1 MGNLWVDVNELGSTY
16 AESQYAYDAVKTAS
30 YLLWGMSGRKYSG
43 VTTVTERYVSSYD
56 PYIRTGASMLTY
68 SPTLVRGN
76 VENIRLNGSGPYQ
89 QDDFSGDGTSAS
101 TRVRLRGRK
110 VIRVHTLR
118 DRDGH
123 VIDPSEYYLV
133 EHSTILATPGASWTS
148 SNIEV
153 TYSYGTPPPLAG
165 KAAARLLAIELV
177 KLYENDDTCALPQRV
192 TSVARQGVSY
202 TILDN
207 QDFIDELRTGLYAVD
222 LFLKTTNPDRARAKA
237 KVFSPDTPRARR
249 PIPKPYQLTETP
261 YDLKVLTSG
270 GSLVLYLN
278 EINGEF
284 LEDDASWEVSLTV
297 SDHSYTKSE
306 DLENSISLSRPNGTI
321 TISPTYSQ
329 ILDIIGPREP
339 GVYDIYCT
347 RPSLANPAVDEVI
360 NLLTANVSFELYTRV
375 EPIYTL

>member
-1 MGNLWVDVNELGSTY
+1 MATVKNRIKRIQEKFATQSEVQYPSDIFKDSIFQVTIGNKHFTNSELALFRPPGAMEEETVGLLKRIFQEKYPSTRNNGIPKVPSKLDDKILVIK
-16 AESQYAYDAVKTAS
+16 ALQHHFNDIRNLLVKTRDSLSA
-30 YLLWGMSGRKYSG
+30 R
-43 VTTVTERYVSSYD
+43 
-56 PYIRTGASMLTY
+56 
-68 SPTLVRGN
+68 
-76 VENIRLNGSGPYQ
+76 VEL
-89 QDDFSGDGTSAS
+89 
-101 TRVRLRGRK
+101 
-110 VIRVHTLR
+110 
-118 DRDGH
+118 
-123 VIDPSEYYLV
+123 
-133 EHSTILATPGASWTS
+133 EHLQKIKIL
-148 SNIEV
+148 IEHF
-153 TYSYGTPPPLAG
+153 
-165 KAAARLLAIELV
+165 
-177 KLYENDDTCALPQRV
+177 ENDKNTFPYHKFQD
-192 TSVARQGVSY
+192 Y
-202 TILDN
+202 IDN

-270 GSLVLYLN
+270 SALVLYLS
-278 EINGEF
+278 EINGSF
-284 LEDDASWEVSLTV
+284 LEDDSAWEVSLTV

-306 DLENSISLSRPNGTI
+306 DLENSISLSRVNGTI

-347 RPSLANPAVDEVI
+347 RPSLADPTVDEVI